1 MMQNLF
7 TLFPR
12 ALNFFLCTFAL
23 HRGSCIHL
31 IATMGRI

>member
-12 ALNFFLCTFAL
+12 ALNFNLWTFA
-23 HRGSCIHL
+23 SW
-31 IATMGRI
+31 